1 MCVDGSWRLGPG
13 ARRRIVAQV
22 KAGMSQKR
30 AAAQFSVRPARPRG
44 RRGRGRWIV
53 ARARMSHRRGSVT
66 QTMTASAGF
75 VSRRAGDRA

>member
-30 AAAQFSVRPARPRG
+30 AAAQFCVSPATVNRWVRRERHADATAR
-44 RRGRGRWIV
+44 
-53 ARARMSHRRGSVT
+53 
-66 QTMTASAGF
+66 
-75 VSRRAGDRA
+75 VSGAWALDRCSRTHV